1 MQLSFCYSLSRI
13 PFYPFNQFWKRGNSF
28 ARMEKVLS
36 PSLYWLTSKIIT
48 VAGLIFSSPW
58 SLLSSVAMLKQ
69 LVFIWLTSVFCS
81 SGAMTRLKM
90 RKALVFPQGYG
101 FAVFEFGKMFSN
113 NGPKWL
119 CSTRKPVTLTLL
131 ALTSLSTSELT
142 ATKSCVTAL
151 WALLLLNRS
160 KYCFNMQCLSKQL
173 FLHAH
178 LEWSCHR
185 LNKTNYIRCSAFQA

>member
-1 MQLSFCYSLSRI
+1 MGVSMQLSFCYSLSRI

-36 PSLYWLTSKIIT
+36 PSLYWLTSKVLT

-142 ATKSCVTAL
+142 ATKSCVIAFELFCYLTD
-151 WALLLLNRS
+151 
-160 KYCFNMQCLSKQL
+160 LSIVSICNVCPSSFFFML
-173 FLHAH
+173 I
-178 LEWSCHR
+178 W
-185 LNKTNYIRCSAFQA
+185 NGVVTD